1 MSINLCTL
9 SGLPLLSPVF
19 CVKTGQVYE
28 QAVIF
33 HHIETTGRCP
43 ITNEPI
49 CINDCVPLQPSSGKT
64 SLSDLNTVP
73 SIITSIDE
81 EWNDLLLETYKIKH
95 QNEELKQELSLAL
108 YQYDAAC
115 RTIGKLLT
123 ETEQLKLVFQ
133 GIKKDTSQ

>member
-1 MSINLCTL
+1 M
-9 SGLPLLSPVF
+9 SPVF

-28 QAVIF
+28 EAVIF
-33 HHIETTGRCP
+33 HHIETTGKCP
-43 ITNEPI
+43 ITNEDI
-49 CINDCVPLQPSSGKT
+49 CINDCVPLQPSLAKG
-64 SLSDLNTVP
+64 SLSDQSKVP
-73 SIITSIDE
+73 EIIDSIDE

-123 ETEQLKLVFQ
+123 ETEQLKSVMQ
-133 GIKKDTSQ
+133 GIKKDT